1 VFLENQWYA
10 AALGAEIGAVPFA
23 RKICGRDLVFFR
35 TESGRLAVLEDRC
48 AHRHAPLSLGA
59 VKGEMIQCGY
69 HGLCFDTAGKCVHIP
84 GQASIPPRARV
95 EAFPA
100 VERHGW
106 VWVWIGDPAR
116 ADAASIPDW
125 PWFDHADWRGFQLYF
140 HVKGAAQLFVDNLL
154 DLSHVAFTH
163 RNSIGA
169 ASAADAEARME
180 VREEEGRVIGCR
192 MLKSVDPGPFIAAW
206 GNFAGRVDRTSTF
219 TWRAP
224 SNMEIRAEFQDAAG
238 ERVPPR
244 KITIMVINPITP
256 ETETTSHFW
265 IGWARDFALDDAA
278 LTERSKQENTQ
289 VILEDVRVIEGQ
301 QRVISG
307 RPGLKPVPIVADG
320 ALAAVHK
327 ALERLAAGGS
337 PS

>member
-1 VFLENQWYA
+1 MFLVDQWYA
-10 AALGAEIGAVPFA
+10 AALGAEIGAAPFA

-35 TESGRLAVLEDRC
+35 TESGRLAALEDRC

-59 VKGEMIQCGY
+59 VKGEAIQCGY
-69 HGLCFDTAGKCVHIP
+69 HGLCYDAAGKCVHIP

-95 EAFPA
+95 EAFTA

-106 VWVWIGDPAR
+106 VWVWMGDAVRADPAR
-116 ADAASIPDW
+116 IPDW
-125 PWFDHADWRGFQLYF
+125 PWFDHPDWRGFQLYF

-163 RNSIGA
+163 KASIGA
-169 ASAADAEARME
+169 ASAADAEARLE
-180 VREEEGRVIGCR
+180 VREEGGRVVGCR
-192 MLKSVDPGPFIAAW
+192 ALKGVEPGPFIAAW
-206 GNFAGRVDRTSTF
+206 GNFPGRVDRTSTF
-219 TWRAP
+219 TWRPP
-224 SNMEIRAEFQDAAG
+224 SNMEIRAEFQDAADSP
-238 ERVPPR
+238 RAPR

-265 IGWARDFALDDAA
+265 IGWARDFALDDPA

-301 QRVISG
+301 QRVLDS
-307 RPGLKPVPIVADG
+307 RPGLAPVPIAADG
-320 ALAAVHK
+320 ALVAVHK
-327 ALERLAAGGS
+327 IIERLRGG
-337 PS
+337 